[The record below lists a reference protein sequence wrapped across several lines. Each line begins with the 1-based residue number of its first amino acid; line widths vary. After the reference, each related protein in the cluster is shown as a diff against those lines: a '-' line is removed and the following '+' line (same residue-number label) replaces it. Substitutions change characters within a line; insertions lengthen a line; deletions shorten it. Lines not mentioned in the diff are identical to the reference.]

1 MFLFIILLF
10 NLNADIKRISKI
22 NFDKTEVGKIYMKT
36 GLITKIKFP
45 CSVDEINVGRKKDLK
60 IEFSPN
66 TSDTIN
72 ISFTRKNHIPTN
84 LIVNCNKTTMI
95 FDVIPSNYH
104 QDLVEISN
112 INGFLSPY
120 KVIKSSAINKN
131 KNVKK
136 QMLKKELIVSNKLNK
151 NVNKSEIITSKQISK
166 KTLKKQLIE
175 SSEND

>member
-1 MFLFIILLF
+1 MIFLIILIF

-22 NFDKTEVGKIYMKT
+22 NFNKTEVGKIYMRT

-60 IEFSPN
+60 IEYSPN

-112 INGFLSPY
+112 IKGFLSPY
-120 KVIKSSAINKN
+120 KVISTSSINKN
-131 KNVKK
+131 MSDKK
-136 QMLKKELIVSNKLNK
+136 QIIKKEIIFNKIPKTTLNK
-151 NVNKSEIITSKQISK
+151 KEIISSKQYSK
-166 KTLKKQLIE
+166 SVLKKQLIE